1 MLIEQSFK
9 QSLTQRIDPKLIQQN
24 TILQLSQLE
33 LQQVIEQELVENP
46 ALEIPEDDPCEGCEM
61 PKALCVDCNFNKQT
75 STGNDADLSVY
86 ELEVPT
92 DFAGDT
98 ETESDFISNI
108 EAEVTLQD
116 YLRSLLRA
124 VIPHEQYE
132 IGEYLLANLDDTGY
146 LGCTL
151 SEVAQKFNVSE
162 QEVEAILAII
172 QTLEPSGVGA
182 RDLQECLR
190 IQLEHLEEAGQGNP
204 LALAIVRDYWQDMVA
219 RRVGRLTRRLRVTQ
233 KEVQT
238 ALAYVKQCL
247 NPYPGNAFRTP
258 WTSKPNDH
266 GSIVRPDVI
275 IRRTPSG
282 YEIDVV
288 QSEQY
293 LLAINSHYR
302 RAYQDLKN
310 GKSKQYSADE
320 KKHLIEFVER
330 ADLFIRNLNQ
340 RRRTLRM
347 ITKAIVEYHQGYLET
362 GSKSFLRP
370 LTRTKIARALKMHE
384 STVSRAT
391 ANKYVQIPSEEIL
404 SYDFFFDSSVSVKD
418 LIGEMIANEDCSNPL
433 SDQAIAEILQEKGLA
448 VARRTVV
455 KYREAQKILSSRQR
469 RR

>member
-9 QSLTQRIDPKLIQQN
+9 QSLTQRIDPKLIQAN

-33 LQQVIEQELVENP
+33 LQQAIEQELCENP
-46 ALEIPEDDPCEGCEM
+46 ALEIPEDDPCEGCEL
-61 PKALCVDCNFNKQT
+61 PKSLCVDCSFNKQT
-75 STGNDADLSVY
+75 TTGNDLDVSVY

-92 DFAGDT
+92 DFAGDPDS
-98 ETESDFISNI
+98 EGDFISNI

-116 YLRSLLRA
+116 HLRSLLRA

-132 IGEYLLANLDDTGY
+132 IGEYLIANLDETGY
-146 LGCTL
+146 LGCKL
-151 SEVAQKFNVSE
+151 SEVAQKFTVSE
-162 QEVEAILAII
+162 QEVEAVLALL

-190 IQLEHLEEAGQGNP
+190 IQLEHLEEVGQGNSI
-204 LALAIVRDYWQDMVA
+204 ALDIVRDYWPDMLA
-219 RRVGRLTRRLRVTQ
+219 RRLGRMARRLRVTQ
-233 KEVQT
+233 KEVQS
-238 ALAYVKQCL
+238 ALDFIKQSL

-258 WTSKPNDH
+258 WASKPNDP
-266 GSIVRPDVI
+266 GSIVHPDVI

-282 YEIDVV
+282 YEIEVV

-302 RAYQDLKN
+302 RSYQDI
-310 GKSKQYSADE
+310 KSGSNKRYSDDE
-320 KKHLIEFVER
+320 KKHLVEFVER
-330 ADLFIRNLNQ
+330 ADQFIRNLNQ

-347 ITKAIVEYHQGYLET
+347 ITRAIVEYHQGYLET
-362 GSKSFLRP
+362 GSKTFLRP

-391 ANKYVQIPSEEIL
+391 ANKYVQLPSEEIL
-404 SYDFFFDSSVSVKD
+404 AFDFFFDGSVSVKD
-418 LIGEMIANEDCSNPL
+418 LIGEMIAKEDSSNPL
-433 SDQAIAEILQEKGLA
+433 SDQAIAEILQERGLA